1 MPRDNEDLFDHTT
14 EPLTRTAVVAGLR
27 PSSSHQS
34 YSLAAQ
40 QRFGHFVIIRT
51 LGRGGMG
58 EVYEAEDVDSGRRV
72 ALKVL
77 RQSLG
82 GETDRARFLR
92 EGRLAASI
100 NHEHVMY
107 VYGSERYSAGSTT

>member
-1 MPRDNEDLFDHTT
+1 MSQDEQGRIDRTT
-14 EPLTRTAVVAGLR
+14 QTEAITQTAVVNVR
-27 PSSSHQS
+27 PASPPD
-34 YSLAAQ
+34 YSLASR
-40 QRFGHFVIIRT
+40 QRFGHFVIVRP

-72 ALKVL
+72 ALKLL

-82 GETDRARFLR
+82 SDTDRARFLR

-100 NHEHVMY
+100 NHEHVVY
-107 VYGSERYSAGSTT
+107 VYGSEKSTGRR